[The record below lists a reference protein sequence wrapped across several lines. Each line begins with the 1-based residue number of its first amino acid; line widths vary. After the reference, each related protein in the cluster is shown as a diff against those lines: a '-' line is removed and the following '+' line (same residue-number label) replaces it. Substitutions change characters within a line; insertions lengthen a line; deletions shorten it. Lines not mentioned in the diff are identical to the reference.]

1 MIDHLQQLCDA
12 RDRTAPGS
20 PEEEQAALALLDA
33 MLSGGRPQGPEVK
46 ETDRDASF

>member
-1 MIDHLQQLCDA
+1 MDEQAMIDAHLQQLCYA

-33 MLSGGRPQGPEVK
+33 MFSGGRPVNQK
-46 ETDRDASF
+46 